1 MWLFSALASLG
12 SDDILVRELEN
23 QPDKRRNFL
32 GTVFWLKVCAT
43 VLMGTAIA
51 TVMQFKTVD
60 QQIYWLIAIITFG
73 FLFQATKVFK

>member
-1 MWLFSALASLG
+1 VWLFSTLASLG
-12 SDDILVRELEN
+12 LFDILVRDLVN
-23 QPDKRRNFL
+23 HPDKRQTFL
-32 GTVFWLKVCAT
+32 GTVFWLKACAT